1 MIINIVILLG
11 REALEESTGTGIGTT
26 IRRAEDQEIT

>member
-11 REALEESTGTGIGTT
+11 REALESTGTGIGTT
-26 IRRAEDQEIT
+26 IKRAEDQEIT